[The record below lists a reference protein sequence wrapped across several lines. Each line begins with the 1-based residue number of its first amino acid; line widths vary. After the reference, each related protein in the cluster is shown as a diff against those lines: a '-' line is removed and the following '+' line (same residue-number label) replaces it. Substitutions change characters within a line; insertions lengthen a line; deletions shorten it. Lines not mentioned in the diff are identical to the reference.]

1 MKIIDRK
8 YTTNNGKKELQEL
21 VDNLSLEMQVD
32 VENIDSELFNC
43 VINLNNDYQEG
54 DIHFQ
59 EWTNHFAKWGVR
71 DGQIKL
77 YSQNNFQ
84 YADYDFEAISI
95 KRVHR
100 INFFDAIAQLEKLIK
115 KYNETSMKKEIEI
128 ESFLAF
134 CEKYLKED
142 K

>member
-21 VDNLSLEMQVD
+21 VDNLSESMKVD

-43 VINLNNDYQEG
+43 MIELNNGYQEG
-54 DIHFQ
+54 DIHYVC
-59 EWTNHFAKWGVR
+59 WTNHFAKWVVR
-71 DGQIKL
+71 DGALKL
-77 YSQNNFQ
+77 FSKSNFQ
-84 YADYDFEAISI
+84 YATDFEKINI

-134 CEKYLKED
+134 CKKHRD

>member
-21 VDNLSLEMQVD
+21 VDSLSESMQAD
-32 VENIDSELFNC
+32 IENIDSELFNC
-43 VINLNNDYQEG
+43 AITLNNDYQDS

-59 EWTNHFAKWGVR
+59 EWTNHFAKWVVR
-71 DGQIKL
+71 DGVLKL
-77 YSQNNFQ
+77 FSKSNFQ
-84 YADYDFEAISI
+84 YADYDFEAIRI
-95 KRVHR
+95 DCVHK
-100 INFFDAIAQLEKLIK
+100 INFNEAIAQLEKLIK
-115 KYNETSMKKEIEI
+115 KYNEASMKKEKEI

-134 CEKYLKED
+134 CEKYKLED